1 MNWMEKFKQRIE
13 KKQHEVLE
21 NKELPINL
29 QSEPAIRP
37 QLPPKA
43 VATDIK
49 LTVKKAQWGLES
61 LLDELL
67 GNGWEEMGKEEL
79 LRLAE
84 INYIQWQE
92 TNSGESKIVA
102 GVIWELTGN
111 VKKIEQ
117 LGYVTPWW
125 YDNQ

>member
-1 MNWMEKFKQRIE
+1 
-13 KKQHEVLE
+13 
-21 NKELPINL
+21 
-29 QSEPAIRP
+29 
-37 QLPPKA
+37 
-43 VATDIK
+43 
-49 LTVKKAQWGLES
+49 
-61 LLDELL
+61 
-67 GNGWEEMGKEEL
+67 MGKEEL